1 MCAFRLKMRSIHVIV
16 VSISFA
22 DNLDFLSVRL
32 YQGHYNSLF
41 VLFLC
46 KDKPRITH
54 LQYLPGF

>member
-1 MCAFRLKMRSIHVIV
+1 MRSIHVIV